1 MTEAYV
7 EKPESR
13 KWKPGVEGRKTR
25 IEKLKCGNAEKL
37 KAEMNFRISTL
48 QNFSVSALS

>member
-1 MTEAYV
+1 MTEAYD

-13 KWKPGVEGRKTR
+13 KWQPGVEGRKTK

-37 KAEMNFRISTL
+37 KAEMNFRISTF
-48 QNFSVSALS
+48 QNFSVLAFS